1 VFIGRV
7 KGDNMFLRVR
17 YLFILLIVSFHF
29 GFAQVQEIKP
39 GKKHAT
45 AFAIIID
52 LKTYNN
58 CKDAV
63 INYKNSVEDDGL
75 SAYILVSDWKN
86 PDEVKKEII
95 RLFNQKP
102 PLEGVVFIGEIPI
115 PMIRNAQHM
124 TSAFKLDE
132 EKYPWFRSSV
142 PSDRFYDDFDLKFQ
156 YLKQDSIHKLSH
168 YYALLSDSPQRIE
181 RDIYSARIKPSGADI
196 NKYEIINS
204 YLNRVA
210 KIKKEKNYV
219 DNALVFLGHGYISN
233 SLTAWSDEK
242 LSLQEQFPELFV
254 PGGRIKNLFH
264 EMDREMKEI
273 LKRELQ
279 QEGLDIALF
288 HAHGDTDMQLL
299 LSYPIAQNVDENL
312 EAVKLYLRSKI
323 RSAERRKQPVDKAK
337 EYFMKE
343 FTIPEYFFDGTFSD
357 SSIAADSLLGYKLD
371 MYLDDIRN
379 IKPQPKFILFDEC
392 FNGSFHLDE
401 YIAGEYVF
409 GKGNVVAGE
418 GNSVNCLQ
426 DKWADEFLGWLNKG
440 VRVGLRHREINLLE
454 SHLIGD
460 PTFRFSSDS
469 KYDLNKMLV
478 LGRNTISDWRKL
490 LKNEDDILRGTAV
503 RILFYNL
510 KSKFENELVDIYQRD
525 KSFNVRL
532 HALKSL
538 AEINGEG
545 FRNVLLKSINDPS
558 EYIRR
563 KSAEWMG
570 EVGDVKYLPVLTKH
584 VFTDESDRVVFNGK
598 SAFGFISINGS
609 LNEVKK
615 YFAELPSS
623 DYKNQLEKLYIPSL
637 ERNKTWVFD
646 EIIPNIKNDTLQ
658 LKKRISEAKTF
669 RNYKFRDAI
678 PELVGIMLDNNQ
690 PDSLRNSIVEALGW
704 FSFSIE
710 KKTILGAIEKVIVDK
725 FSSGYLKN
733 EAVKT
738 KYRLIQGANEVM
750 LP

>member
-1 VFIGRV
+1 
-7 KGDNMFLRVR
+7 
-17 YLFILLIVSFHF
+17 
-29 GFAQVQEIKP
+29 
-39 GKKHAT
+39 
-45 AFAIIID
+45 
-52 LKTYNN
+52 
-58 CKDAV
+58 
-63 INYKNSVEDDGL
+63 
-75 SAYILVSDWKN
+75 
-86 PDEVKKEII
+86 
-95 RLFNQKP
+95 
-102 PLEGVVFIGEIPI
+102 
-115 PMIRNAQHM
+115 
-124 TSAFKLDE
+124 
-132 EKYPWFRSSV
+132 
-142 PSDRFYDDFDLKFQ
+142 
-156 YLKQDSIHKLSH
+156 
-168 YYALLSDSPQRIE
+168 LLSDSPQRIE

-725 FSSGYLKN
+725 SSSGYLKN

>member
-1 VFIGRV
+1 
-7 KGDNMFLRVR
+7 
-17 YLFILLIVSFHF
+17 
-29 GFAQVQEIKP
+29 
-39 GKKHAT
+39 
-45 AFAIIID
+45 
-52 LKTYNN
+52 
-58 CKDAV
+58 
-63 INYKNSVEDDGL
+63 
-75 SAYILVSDWKN
+75 
-86 PDEVKKEII
+86 
-95 RLFNQKP
+95 
-102 PLEGVVFIGEIPI
+102 
-115 PMIRNAQHM
+115 
-124 TSAFKLDE
+124 
-132 EKYPWFRSSV
+132 
-142 PSDRFYDDFDLKFQ
+142 
-156 YLKQDSIHKLSH
+156 
-168 YYALLSDSPQRIE
+168 LLSDSPQRIE

-478 LGRNTISDWRKL
+478 LGRKTISDWRKL

-545 FRNVLLKSINDPS
+545 FRNVLLN
-558 EYIRR
+558 
-563 KSAEWMG
+563 
-570 EVGDVKYLPVLTKH
+570 L
-584 VFTDESDRVVFNGK
+584 
-598 SAFGFISINGS
+598 
-609 LNEVKK
+609 
-615 YFAELPSS
+615 
-623 DYKNQLEKLYIPSL
+623 
-637 ERNKTWVFD
+637 
-646 EIIPNIKNDTLQ
+646 
-658 LKKRISEAKTF
+658 
-669 RNYKFRDAI
+669 
-678 PELVGIMLDNNQ
+678 
-690 PDSLRNSIVEALGW
+690 
-704 FSFSIE
+704 
-710 KKTILGAIEKVIVDK
+710 
-725 FSSGYLKN
+725 
-733 EAVKT
+733 
-738 KYRLIQGANEVM
+738 
-750 LP
+750 